1 MSDGTYQG
9 VGYLHHTH
17 TWSVSKLDA
26 QMQVLDIQG
35 GGGGTA
41 GGGGGVGG
49 CF

>member
-9 VGYLHHTH
+9 VGYLHYIH

-35 GGGGTA
+35 GGRGGRA
-41 GGGGGVGG
+41 GGG
-49 CF
+49 